1 MNHLPGRGMGPLSLI
16 DLVSKDHWQIER
28 SCNVYGPKHPWS
40 TINRKM
46 NSSRI
51 GLSPKGHSVVE
62 LDDHPRVEKPTWG
75 HKWLQGVPLYYPHRV
90 DELWICSKGWKI
102 IINFVMR
109 VLGTKIRIFGNR
121 VAVEEGSPDDR
132 SRGHIQREISSKAL
146 SRW

>member
-16 DLVSKDHWQIER
+16 DLVSKDHRQIER

-62 LDDHPRVEKPTWG
+62 LDDHPRVENRR
-75 HKWLQGVPLYYPHRV
+75 GV
-90 DELWICSKGWKI
+90 INGSKEY
-102 IINFVMR
+102 
-109 VLGTKIRIFGNR
+109 LCTTRI
-121 VAVEEGSPDDR
+121 ESMSSR
-132 SRGHIQREISSKAL
+132 SAAKAGR
-146 SRW
+146 S